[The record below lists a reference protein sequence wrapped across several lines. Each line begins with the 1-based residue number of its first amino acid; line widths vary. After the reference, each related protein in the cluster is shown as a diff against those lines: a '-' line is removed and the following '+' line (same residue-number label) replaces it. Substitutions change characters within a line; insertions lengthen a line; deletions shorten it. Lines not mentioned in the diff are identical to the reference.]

1 MYGVCLVD
9 DEYFVAKSL
18 ESRLD
23 WESLGFR
30 ILGTAG
36 SGAEA
41 ESLCA
46 RVRPELVFTDIR
58 MPGMDGL
65 ELIRRLKARFP
76 EMLFI
81 VISGYAE
88 FQYAKEAL
96 NLGAIGFCTKPFDDD
111 ELLAVLERARGRLD
125 ARAADA
131 APPEEP
137 SFQGPAGEICTFL
150 HEHYGDP
157 GLSAQSVADKFGFS
171 PNYLSQMFKKAT
183 GENLIGY
190 LTKLRIRRA
199 CDLLKKSA
207 LPVGEIG
214 QRVGYPDYFY
224 FAKVFKKS
232 VGVTPTEYRKVSAN

>member
-23 WESLGFR
+23 WESLRFR

-81 VISGYAE
+81 VISGYA
-88 FQYAKEAL
+88 
-96 NLGAIGFCTKPFDDD
+96 
-111 ELLAVLERARGRLD
+111 
-125 ARAADA
+125 
-131 APPEEP
+131 
-137 SFQGPAGEICTFL
+137 
-150 HEHYGDP
+150 
-157 GLSAQSVADKFGFS
+157 
-171 PNYLSQMFKKAT
+171 
-183 GENLIGY
+183 
-190 LTKLRIRRA
+190 
-199 CDLLKKSA
+199 
-207 LPVGEIG
+207 
-214 QRVGYPDYFY
+214 
-224 FAKVFKKS
+224 
-232 VGVTPTEYRKVSAN
+232 